1 MEVRALLGHLAYT
14 LRRTSVY
21 YNTPHHIFH
30 RPQTPDPRP
39 QTPDPSFSRCGTPS
53 NPYVLL
59 FFLCEPQQPKQLY
72 CETHERQL
80 KLRTAPCSLHLPRV
94 SAAKQVTDSIIGIP
108 RSFRHVSSSF
118 LLPGAVTSNIC
129 QCLFPFE
136 TIFLDQSS

>member
-1 MEVRALLGHLAYT
+1 MEVRALLGHLAHT
-14 LRRTSVY
+14 LRRTSVYIY

-30 RPQTPDPRP
+30 RQTPDPRP
-39 QTPDPSFSRCGTPS
+39 QTSHFQDAVPLEIRTYCYSFYVNHNQS
-53 NPYVLL
+53 N
-59 FFLCEPQQPKQLY
+59 Y

-94 SAAKQVTDSIIGIP
+94 SAAKQVTDSIIGRP